1 MSAEFMV
8 ICKKILFRNCV
19 IVSLFVFTYNTW
31 AQCNNNIKIMRKYE
45 SEGKYTVR
53 NLVKNKAIA
62 LELAEIYVKNRYG
75 QDAAEEEKPYEI
87 TELTTSWVVEGTIHS
102 DQIAGGVFII
112 EIGKNDGRILNFGH
126 GTSCALMAE

>member
-45 SEGKYTVR
+45 SEV
-53 NLVKNKAIA
+53 NIP
-62 LELAEIYVKNRYG
+62 LEIWLKIK
-75 QDAAEEEKPYEI
+75 
-87 TELTTSWVVEGTIHS
+87 L
-102 DQIAGGVFII
+102 
-112 EIGKNDGRILNFGH
+112 
-126 GTSCALMAE
+126 

>member
-1 MSAEFMV
+1 
-8 ICKKILFRNCV
+8 
-19 IVSLFVFTYNTW
+19 
-31 AQCNNNIKIMRKYE
+31 
-45 SEGKYTVR
+45 
-53 NLVKNKAIA
+53 
-62 LELAEIYVKNRYG
+62 EIYVKNRYG

-126 GTSCALMAE
+126 GK

>member
-1 MSAEFMV
+1 MSAEFMA

-62 LELAEIYVKNRYG
+62 LELAEMYVKNRYG
-75 QDAAEEEKPYEI
+75 HDAEEEKKPYKI
-87 TELTTSWVVEGTIHS
+87 MELPTSWIVEGTIES
-102 DQIAGGVFII
+102 DQIAGRVFII

-126 GTSCALMAE
+126 GK

>member
-102 DQIAGGVFII
+102 DQIADGVFII
-112 EIGKNDGRILNFGH
+112 EIGQNDGRILNFGH
-126 GTSCALMAE
+126 GK

>member
-87 TELTTSWVVEGTIHS
+87 TELTTSWVFEGTIYS

-126 GTSCALMAE
+126 GK

>member
-87 TELTTSWVVEGTIHS
+87 TELTTSWVVEGTINS

-126 GTSCALMAE
+126 GK

>member
-87 TELTTSWVVEGTIHS
+87 TDLTTSWVVEGTIHS
-102 DQIAGGVFII
+102 DQIADGVFII

-126 GTSCALMAE
+126 GK

>member
-102 DQIAGGVFII
+102 DQIAGEVFII

-126 GTSCALMAE
+126 GK

>member
-87 TELTTSWVVEGTIHS
+87 TELTTSWVVEGTIPS

-126 GTSCALMAE
+126 GK

>member
-31 AQCNNNIKIMRKYE
+31 AQCNNIIIMRKYE
-45 SEGKYTVR
+45 CEGKYTVR

-75 QDAAEEEKPYEI
+75 QDAAEEEKPYKI
-87 TELTTSWVVEGTIHS
+87 MELPTSWIVEGTIES
-102 DQIAGGVFII
+102 DQIAGRVFII

-126 GTSCALMAE
+126 GK

>member
-87 TELTTSWVVEGTIHS
+87 TELTTSWVVEVTIHS

-126 GTSCALMAE
+126 GK

>member
-87 TELTTSWVVEGTIHS
+87 TELTTSWVVEGAIHS

-126 GTSCALMAE
+126 GK

>member
-8 ICKKILFRNCV
+8 ICKKILFRNCI

-87 TELTTSWVVEGTIHS
+87 TELTTSWVVEGTIRS

-126 GTSCALMAE
+126 GK

>member
-8 ICKKILFRNCV
+8 ICKKILFRNGV

-102 DQIAGGVFII
+102 DQIADGVFII

-126 GTSCALMAE
+126 GK

>member
-102 DQIAGGVFII
+102 DQIAAGVFII

-126 GTSCALMAE
+126 GK

>member
-8 ICKKILFRNCV
+8 ICKKILGT
-19 IVSLFVFTYNTW
+19 VSLYLCLFLHTTW

-45 SEGKYTVR
+45 SVKYTVR
-53 NLVKNKAIA
+53 QA

-126 GTSCALMAE
+126 GK

>member
-1 MSAEFMV
+1 GTAD
-8 ICKKILFRNCV
+8 RNRSHWSTSKTPSYTKS
-19 IVSLFVFTYNTW
+19 VSWQHY
-31 AQCNNNIKIMRKYE
+31 
-45 SEGKYTVR
+45 R

-126 GTSCALMAE
+126 GK

>member
-1 MSAEFMV
+1 MKYIIFLFRAIWLALSLL
-8 ICKKILFRNCV
+8 ILFFSMHRL
-19 IVSLFVFTYNTW
+19 SLW

-126 GTSCALMAE
+126 GK

>member
-87 TELTTSWVVEGTIHS
+87 TELTTSWVVEGTIQS

-126 GTSCALMAE
+126 GK

>member
-1 MSAEFMV
+1 AD
-8 ICKKILFRNCV
+8 RNRSHWSTSKTPSYTKS
-19 IVSLFVFTYNTW
+19 VSW
-31 AQCNNNIKIMRKYE
+31 QHHQ

-126 GTSCALMAE
+126 GK

>member
-62 LELAEIYVKNRYG
+62 LELAEIYVNNRYG

-102 DQIAGGVFII
+102 DQIAGGV
-112 EIGKNDGRILNFGH
+112 L
-126 GTSCALMAE
+126 L

>member
-102 DQIAGGVFII
+102 GQIAGGVFII

-126 GTSCALMAE
+126 GK